1 MFKFVVLSAIWH
13 QYDDAI
19 FSEPSRVQSL
29 RNMMPVWKSMD
40 VVEGRNLAT
49 WAMLNEW
56 EDLLTVKSDTTMAAW
71 DFVKKVGDLAY
82 CMTNSKVEEYGFI
95 ISNVPSRYNFKQV
108 SDQSLCCK
116 IFGLCNEAPLPSE
129 GHQIRFKQFKC

>member
-1 MFKFVVLSAIWH
+1 
-13 QYDDAI
+13 
-19 FSEPSRVQSL
+19 
-29 RNMMPVWKSMD
+29 MD
-40 VVEGRNLAT
+40 VLEGRNLAT

-71 DFVKKVGDLAY
+71 DFVRRVGDLAY
-82 CMTNSKVEEYGFI
+82 CMKNSKVEEYGLI

-116 IFGLCNEAPLPSE
+116 SFGLSNEASLPSRCD
-129 GHQIRFKQFKC
+129 QIRFK

>member
-1 MFKFVVLSAIWH
+1 MFSQLRHAKAHAVLKLFKIVILSAIWH

-19 FSEPSRVQSL
+19 FSEPSWVQSF

-40 VVEGRNLAT
+40 VLEGRNLAT
-49 WAMLNEW
+49 WAMLEEW

-71 DFVKKVGDLAY
+71 DFVRTVGDLAY
-82 CMTNSKVEEYGFI
+82 CMTNSKVEECQCI
-95 ISNVPSRYNFKQV
+95 IPRVPSRYNFKQV

-116 IFGLCNEAPLPSE
+116 ICWSL
-129 GHQIRFKQFKC
+129 